1 MGSRIVRYVHEAP
14 PVYNPGVSPMRGLSG
29 KGVLVSGGSRGIGLA
44 AARRFLE
51 EGCRVFVSGIDD
63 TEVKRAVLDL
73 DAAATLAGGEAA
85 DVADEEQVD
94 RLVTEA
100 DAFLGGVDVLLN
112 NAGIAWREPFAD
124 IEAERWDRILDVN
137 LRGQF
142 LVAQRVARGMI
153 ARGRGGAIVN
163 MASTNALEGE
173 AGYAHYNASKGGIAM
188 LTRTMA
194 IELGPQGIRVNA
206 LCPGKIAT
214 PLQGEAEDDE
224 YTRRFVRER
233 IPLGRSGT
241 PEEVAAAYAFL
252 ASDEA
257 SFITGELLVVDGGQ
271 LAM

>member
-1 MGSRIVRYVHEAP
+1 
-14 PVYNPGVSPMRGLSG
+14 MRGLNG

-44 AARRFLE
+44 AARRLLD
-51 EGCRVFVSGIDD
+51 EGSRVFVSGLDEA
-63 TEVKRAVLDL
+63 EVERAVLDL
-73 DAAATLAGGEAA
+73 DPAGTRVEGQVVE
-85 DVADEEQVD
+85 VADEEQVD
-94 RLVTEA
+94 RLVAAA
-100 DAFLGGVDVLLN
+100 DAFLNGVDVLLN
-112 NAGIAWREPFAD
+112 NAGVAWREPFTEIDA
-124 IEAERWDRILDVN
+124 ARWDRILAVN

-173 AGYAHYNASKGGIAM
+173 AGYAHYNASKGAIAM

-194 IELGPQGIRVNA
+194 IELGPHGIRVNA

-214 PLQGEAEDDE
+214 PLQGEAEDTE
-224 YTRRFVRER
+224 YTRRFVRDR

-271 LAM
+271 LAT